1 MYGDQISL
9 PDEPD
14 AAKWLRGEPR
24 LEELLAD
31 PVVFSLMRSDGIDP
45 ARFRVF
51 LDEIRRAARSRRQR
65 DRDDAASPTR
75 DR

>member
-1 MYGDQISL
+1 MGRAMYGDQISL

-14 AAKWLRGEPR
+14 AANWLRGEPR

-51 LDEIRRAARSRRQR
+51 LDEIRRDARSHQRR
-65 DRDDAASPTR
+65 DR
-75 DR
+75 

>member
-1 MYGDQISL
+1 MMERGMYGDQISL

-31 PVVFSLMRSDGIDP
+31 PVVFSLMRSDGVDP

-51 LDEIRRAARSRRQR
+51 LDEIRRDARARRQR
-65 DRDDAASPTR
+65 DR
-75 DR
+75 

>member
-1 MYGDQISL
+1 MYGDQVSL

-51 LDEIRRAARSRRQR
+51 LDEIRRAARSRLQR
-65 DRDDAASPTR
+65 DR
-75 DR
+75 